1 MNFDDIGIGG
11 LNLEN
16 ILLVTVI
23 LIAAILLGKALSMYV
38 TRFLKKRMSLD
49 HVKIIT
55 KGVYVVIFFIAFL
68 MVLPIV
74 GLDVSG
80 LAVAG
85 GIFAIVLGFA
95 AQGIVGNLI
104 SGIFLVFERPVKV
117 GDVVNIDSTVGQVE
131 DIRIISTTI
140 RTFDGYFVR
149 IPNLTVFNAKI
160 INYFINKARR
170 FEYTVGIRYRDDA
183 EKAVAIIKE
192 TIDENPFALKYPE
205 PVIFVDTL
213 GNSSVDINVKIWAPF
228 TEWYDV
234 RKDLLWKIKTRLE
247 KNGIFVPF
255 PQRELWFN
263 NELRTGKTEDIVN

>member
-68 MVLPIV
+68 MVLPII
-74 GLDVSG
+74 GLDVAG

-117 GDVVNIDSTVGQVE
+117 GDVVNIDSTVGMVE

-160 INYFINKARR
+160 INYFVNKARR
-170 FEYTVGIRYRDDA
+170 FEYTIGIRYRDDA

-213 GNSSVDINVKIWAPF
+213 GNSSVDINIKIWAPF

-234 RKDLLWKIKTRLE
+234 RKDLLWKMKTRLE

>member
-1 MNFDDIGIGG
+1 MNLDDIGIGG

-117 GDVVNIDSTVGQVE
+117 GDVVNIDSTIGMVE

-160 INYFINKARR
+160 INYFVNKARR
-170 FEYTVGIRYRDDA
+170 FEYTVGIRYKDDA
-183 EKAVAIIKE
+183 DKAVTIIKE
-192 TIDENPFALKYPE
+192 TVDEHPFALKYPE

-263 NELRTGKTEDIVN
+263 NELRTGRSEEIVN